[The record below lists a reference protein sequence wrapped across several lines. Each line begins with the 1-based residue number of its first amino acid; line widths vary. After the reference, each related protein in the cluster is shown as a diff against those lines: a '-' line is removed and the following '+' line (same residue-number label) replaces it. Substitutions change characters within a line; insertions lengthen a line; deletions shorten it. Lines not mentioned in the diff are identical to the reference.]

1 MKNFKL
7 IAIIMI
13 AAIVAFFCYRA
24 YQQQQQK
31 NMIIQPPCLPG
42 FVIGE
47 DDTNKNN
54 ICVKA

>member
-1 MKNFKL
+1 MKNFTL
-7 IAIIMI
+7 IVLIMI
-13 AAIVAFFCYRA
+13 AAIVAFFGYRA

-47 DDTNKNN
+47 DDSGENN
-54 ICVKA
+54 RCVEA